1 MKQTPAKPLSER
13 IANARSGRVDAATLK
28 RWHRL
33 AREMEY
39 RLEYRL
45 EHHRRV
51 QAEADKEERINV
63 ELTPGTVRSVP
74 VYSQARLLRMAG
86 QQQRSEGVLSS

>member
-13 IANARSGRVDAATLK
+13 IADARPGRVDAATLK

-33 AREMEY
+33 AREM
-39 RLEYRL
+39 EYRL

-63 ELTPGTVRSVP
+63 ELAPGAARSVP
-74 VYSQARLLRMAG
+74 VYSQARLLQMAG
-86 QQQRSEGVLSS
+86 RQKRVGRVPPT